1 MERQSITT
9 LADMP
14 AKSRC
19 IIVKVHGHGG
29 LRHRILELGF
39 VRGETV
45 DVLKNAPLQDPIEYQ
60 IMGSHVSLRRSEA
73 ENIEVVSLD
82 EGAHPDNIYHGTIE
96 EHVAAEAEELA
107 HDITVALVGN
117 PNCGKTSFFNY
128 ATGLREK
135 VGNYSGVTVDAKVGV
150 FHHRLSICREPT
162 R

>member
-73 ENIEVVSLD
+73 ENYDYSSQIPAVYLLESL
-82 EGAHPDNIYHGTIE
+82 ARRVHNR
-96 EHVAAEAEELA
+96 
-107 HDITVALVGN
+107 
-117 PNCGKTSFFNY
+117 PN
-128 ATGLREK
+128 E
-135 VGNYSGVTVDAKVGV
+135 
-150 FHHRLSICREPT
+150 
-162 R
+162 